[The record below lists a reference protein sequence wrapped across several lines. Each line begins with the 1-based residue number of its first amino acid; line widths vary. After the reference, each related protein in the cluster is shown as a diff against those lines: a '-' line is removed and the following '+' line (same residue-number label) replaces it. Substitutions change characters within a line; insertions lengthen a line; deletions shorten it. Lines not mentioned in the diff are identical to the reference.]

1 MASNN
6 LHFTDLLSV
15 SEAAELC
22 HVSRVTIHR
31 WIQRGKLDTVHIGKS
46 RFVLKRDIKSICAA
60 RDGAD
65 MDARLRNILA
75 RRTPGWTFTIV
86 GEPTE
91 YGPNIM
97 MALGPDGQRI
107 KFRLEGIEEFETTT
121 QSRSSPMGSSGEVGG
136 GR

>member
-1 MASNN
+1 MTSNN

-22 HVSRVTIHR
+22 RVSRITIHR

-46 RFVLKRDIKSICAA
+46 RFVLKRDIEGICAA

-65 MDARLRNILA
+65 MDSRLRNILA

-86 GEPTE
+86 GEPTD
-91 YGPNIM
+91 YGPNTMI
-97 MALGPDGQRI
+97 AIGPEGERI
-107 KFRLEGIEEFETTT
+107 RFRLEVLEESKSKT
-121 QSRSSPMGSSGEVGG
+121 QDITEVKDAKTEAGDQ
-136 GR
+136 